1 MIACV
6 TFCIS
11 MFFLTICLTKT
22 LKMDRKES
30 QRKVKLKVEDL
41 TIVFGKQKEKAL
53 ELLDKGF
60 SKKEILE
67 QTGCTVGINKAS
79 FEIYEGEFFVI
90 MGLSGSGK
98 STLLRCLNRLN
109 EPTSGKVFINDDD
122 ITVKNNKQLLDVRRT
137 EMSMVFQKFGLLPHH
152 TVLSNAAF
160 GLEIRGE
167 DKTSREEKAQ
177 KALDIVG
184 LNGFE
189 NQFPSQ
195 LSGGMQQR
203 VGLARALAN
212 DPEVLLMDEAFS
224 ALDPLIKT
232 EMQDQ
237 LLDLQDSL
245 QKTIVFITH
254 DLDEAIKI
262 GDRIVIMK
270 DGVIEQI
277 GTAEDILT
285 NPKSDYVKA
294 FVEKVDRK
302 TIITAGSLMHEK
314 PTVVRFRKDGPEGA
328 LRKMRSTSLDILPVV
343 DIHNKFLGLV
353 SLADVVR
360 IAKLKEPTV
369 ESIIN
374 DNVPSVFSDT
384 TVEEMLPLISGNK
397 ATIAVI
403 DNQNKLLGVVSQTS
417 LIIEATKFNEEEIIE
432 LKEIANNQ

>member
-1 MIACV
+1 MD
-6 TFCIS
+6 
-11 MFFLTICLTKT
+11 TIDTN
-22 LKMDRKES
+22 
-30 QRKVKLKVEDL
+30 RKVKLKVEDL
-41 TIVFGKQKEKAL
+41 TIIFGKNKEKAL

-67 QTGCTVGINKAS
+67 KTGCTVGINKAS

-109 EPTSGKVFINDDD
+109 EPTAGKVYINKDN
-122 ITVKNNKQLLDVRRT
+122 ITDKNNKDLLEVRRT

-167 DKTSREEKAQ
+167 RKTIREEKAQ

-189 NQFPSQ
+189 NQLPSQ

-224 ALDPLIKT
+224 ALDPLIKS

-237 LLDLQDSL
+237 LLELQETL

-285 NPKSDYVKA
+285 NPASDYVKA

-302 TIITAGSLMHEK
+302 TIITAKSLMFDK

-328 LRKMRSTSLDILPVV
+328 LRKMRTTGLETLPVV
-343 DIHNKFLGLV
+343 DFQNKFLGFVTLNDIV
-353 SLADVVR
+353 Q
-360 IAKLKEPTV
+360 IAKKKEPTV
-369 ESIIN
+369 ESVIN
-374 DNVPSVFSDT
+374 SNVPSVYQEA
-384 TVEEMLPLISGNK
+384 TVEEMLPLISGSK
-397 ATIAVI
+397 SAIAVV
-403 DNQNKLLGVVSQTS
+403 DETNKFLGLVTQLS

>member
-1 MIACV
+1 MD
-6 TFCIS
+6 
-11 MFFLTICLTKT
+11 TIDTN
-22 LKMDRKES
+22 
-30 QRKVKLKVEDL
+30 RKVKLKVEDL
-41 TIVFGKQKEKAL
+41 TIIFGKNKEKAL

-67 QTGCTVGINKAS
+67 KTGCTVGINKAS

-109 EPTSGKVFINDDD
+109 EPTAGKVYINNDN
-122 ITVKNNKQLLDVRRT
+122 ITDKNNKDLLEVRRT

-167 DKTSREEKAQ
+167 SKTIREEKAQ

-189 NQFPSQ
+189 NQLPSQ

-224 ALDPLIKT
+224 ALDPLIKS

-237 LLDLQDSL
+237 LLELQETL

-285 NPKSDYVKA
+285 NPASDYVKA

-302 TIITAGSLMHEK
+302 TIITAKSLMFDK

-328 LRKMRSTSLDILPVV
+328 LRKMRTTGLETLPVV
-343 DIHNKFLGLV
+343 DFQNKFLGFVTLSDIV
-353 SLADVVR
+353 Q
-360 IAKLKEPTV
+360 IAKKKEPTV
-369 ESIIN
+369 ESVIN
-374 DNVPSVFSDT
+374 SNVPSVYQEA
-384 TVEEMLPLISGNK
+384 TVEEMLPLISGSK
-397 ATIAVI
+397 SAIAVV
-403 DNQNKLLGVVSQTS
+403 DETNKFLGLVTQLS
-417 LIIEATKFNEEEIIE
+417 LIIEATKYNEEEIIE

>member
-1 MIACV
+1 MD
-6 TFCIS
+6 
-11 MFFLTICLTKT
+11 KT
-22 LKMDRKES
+22 S
-30 QRKVKLKVEDL
+30 KVKVKVEDL
-41 TIVFGKQKEKAL
+41 TIVFGKQKKQAL
-53 ELLDKGF
+53 KLLDEGF

-67 QTGCTVGINKAS
+67 KTACTIGINKAN

-109 EPTSGKVFINDDD
+109 EPTSGKVFVNDED
-122 ITVKNNKQLLDVRRT
+122 ITGKNNKELLEVRRT

-167 DKTSREEKAQ
+167 DKESREEKAQ

-189 NQFPSQ
+189 QQLPAQ

-224 ALDPLIKT
+224 ALDPLIKA

-237 LLDLQDSL
+237 LLELQDTL

-254 DLDEAIKI
+254 DLDEAIKL

-285 NPKSDYVKA
+285 NPASDYVKA

-302 TIITAGSLMHEK
+302 AIITAGSLMFEK
-314 PTVVRFRKDGPEGA
+314 PTVVRFKKDGPEGA
-328 LRKMRSTSLDILPVV
+328 LRKMRASGIDILPVV
-343 DIHNKFLGLV
+343 DVHDHFFGFVHINEV
-353 SLADVVR
+353 IQS
-360 IAKLKEPTV
+360 AKRKEPTV
-369 ESIIN
+369 EAIIHA
-374 DNVPSVFSDT
+374 NVPTVSKEV
-384 TVEEMLPLISGNK
+384 TVEEMLPLISEVRSP
-397 ATIAVI
+397 IAVV
-403 DNQNKLLGVVSQTS
+403 NEHNRLLGIVTQTS
-417 LIIEATKFNEEEIIE
+417 LIIEATKYNEEEIIE
-432 LKEIANNQ
+432 LKEQANNQ

>member
-1 MIACV
+1 MEKNEN
-6 TFCIS
+6 S
-11 MFFLTICLTKT
+11 
-22 LKMDRKES
+22 
-30 QRKVKLKVEDL
+30 RKVKLKVEDL
-41 TIVFGKQKEKAL
+41 TIIFGKNKEKAQ

-67 QTGCTVGINKAS
+67 KTGCTIGINKAS

-109 EPTSGKVFINDDD
+109 EPTSGKVYINNDD
-122 ITVKNNKQLLDVRRT
+122 ITGKNNKELLEVRRT

-152 TVLSNAAF
+152 TILDNAGF

-167 DKTSREEKAQ
+167 SKASRDEKAQ

-189 NQFPSQ
+189 NQYPSQ

-224 ALDPLIKT
+224 ALDPLIKS

-237 LLDLQDSL
+237 MLELQNTL

-285 NPKSDYVKA
+285 NPASDYVKA

-302 TIITAGSLMHEK
+302 TIITARSLMFDK
-314 PTVVRFRKDGPEGA
+314 ATVVRFRKDGPEGA
-328 LRKMRSTSLDILPVV
+328 LRKMRATGLENLPVV
-343 DIHNKFLGLV
+343 DVQNKFLGFVTLN
-353 SLADVVR
+353 DVVR
-360 IAKLKEPTV
+360 IARKKEPTV

-374 DNVPSVFSDT
+374 SNVPSVYPEV
-384 TVEEMLPLISGNK
+384 TVEEMLPLISGSK
-397 ATIAVI
+397 SAIAVI
-403 DNQNKLLGVVSQTS
+403 DEDNKFLGLVTQLS
-417 LIIEATKFNEEEIIE
+417 LVIEATKFNEEEIIE

>member
-1 MIACV
+1 MD
-6 TFCIS
+6 
-11 MFFLTICLTKT
+11 TIDTN
-22 LKMDRKES
+22 
-30 QRKVKLKVEDL
+30 RKVKLKVEDL
-41 TIVFGKQKEKAL
+41 TIIFGKNKEKAL

-67 QTGCTVGINKAS
+67 KTGCTVGINKAS

-109 EPTSGKVFINDDD
+109 EPTAGKVYINNDN
-122 ITVKNNKQLLDVRRT
+122 ITDKNNKDLLEVRRT

-167 DKTSREEKAQ
+167 SKTIREEKAQ

-189 NQFPSQ
+189 NQLPSQ

-224 ALDPLIKT
+224 ALDPLIKS

-237 LLDLQDSL
+237 LLELQETL

-285 NPKSDYVKA
+285 NPASDYVKA

-302 TIITAGSLMHEK
+302 TIITAKSLMFDK

-328 LRKMRSTSLDILPVV
+328 LRKMRTTGLETLPVV
-343 DIHNKFLGLV
+343 DLQNKFLGFVTLSDIV
-353 SLADVVR
+353 Q
-360 IAKLKEPTV
+360 IAKKKEPTV
-369 ESIIN
+369 ESVIN
-374 DNVPSVFSDT
+374 SNVPSVYQEA
-384 TVEEMLPLISGNK
+384 TVEEMLPLISGSK
-397 ATIAVI
+397 SAIAVV
-403 DNQNKLLGVVSQTS
+403 DETNKFLGLVTQLS
-417 LIIEATKFNEEEIIE
+417 LIIEATKYNEEEIIE

>member
-1 MIACV
+1 MN
-6 TFCIS
+6 
-11 MFFLTICLTKT
+11 TIENK
-22 LKMDRKES
+22 
-30 QRKVKLKVEDL
+30 RKVKLKVEDL
-41 TIVFGKQKEKAL
+41 TIIFGKNKEKAL

-67 QTGCTVGINKAS
+67 KTGCTVGINKAN

-109 EPTSGKVFINDDD
+109 EPTSGNVYINDDN
-122 ITVKNNKQLLDVRRT
+122 ITGKNNKDLLEVRRT

-167 DKTSREEKAQ
+167 DKKLREEKAQ

-189 NQFPSQ
+189 NQYPSQ

-224 ALDPLIKT
+224 ALDPLIKS

-237 LLDLQDSL
+237 MLELQDTL

-285 NPKSDYVKA
+285 NPASDYVKA

-302 TIITAGSLMHEK
+302 SIITAKSLMFDK

-328 LRKMRSTSLDILPVV
+328 LRKMRTTGLENLPVV
-343 DIHNKFLGLV
+343 DFQNTFLGFVKLDDI
-353 SLADVVR
+353 LL
-360 IAKLKEPTV
+360 IAQKKEPTV
-369 ESIIN
+369 ESVIN
-374 DNVPSVFSDT
+374 SNVPSVFPEA
-384 TVEEMLPLISGNK
+384 TVEEMLPLISGSK
-397 ATIAVI
+397 SSIAVV
-403 DNQNKLLGVVSQTS
+403 DGNNKFLGLVTQLS
-417 LIIEATKFNEEEIIE
+417 LVIEATRFNKEEIIE